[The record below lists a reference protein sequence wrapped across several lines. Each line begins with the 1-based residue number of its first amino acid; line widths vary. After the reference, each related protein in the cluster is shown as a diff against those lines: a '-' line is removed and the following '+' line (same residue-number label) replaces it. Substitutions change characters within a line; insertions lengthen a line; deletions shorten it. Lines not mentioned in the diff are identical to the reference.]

1 MSDLS
6 HLLTPAQRAASQSND
21 SASFAEKNESYHKTT
36 ARNRRGNPVA
46 MYMMAAYAYYMDD
59 DPIMDDWSFDMLAK
73 QILEDY
79 ETHSKHPHC
88 PSEDDLKAGTYLGE
102 YPNIVRGALDAYRR
116 QIQGL

>member
-6 HLLTPAQRAASQSND
+6 HLLTPAQRAASQQETHD
-21 SASFAEKNESYHKTT
+21 DYHKTT
-36 ARNRRGNPVA
+36 ARNRHGTPVA
-46 MYMMAAYAYYMDD
+46 MYMMAAYAYYVED

-88 PSEDDLKAGTYLGE
+88 PSQDDLRAGTYLGE
-102 YPNIVRGALDAYRR
+102 YPLIVRGALDQYRR
-116 QIQGL
+116 KLRGM